1 MKKTLLLSIFFAFSI
16 SAFSQLFTVQSINVV
31 TTTPDSCT
39 AIQVDVTTFLGCI
52 NFVQGPSAY
61 TVNGS
66 NITIDVNYT
75 SSPICAGAI
84 SNPVFN
90 ISMMNVPAGTYTITT
105 RALLDRVIT
114 NTITTQNFIVAGCS
128 AVGIEDIA
136 SNNFEVFPNPTRDFL
151 NIKSSTSNF
160 EVKLMDIKGSII
172 ENIQLIDKGD
182 LTSINL
188 SALNSGIYFLEFKS
202 DNEVIVKKIIKQ

>member
-90 ISMMNVPAGTYTITT
+90 VSLMNIPAGTYTITT
-105 RALLDRVIT
+105 RALLDRIQT
-114 NTITTQNFIVAGCS
+114 NSITTQNFVVASCS
-128 AVGIEDIA
+128 TVGLEDLNSA
-136 SNNFEVFPNPTRDFL
+136 TFEVYPNPTTDYL
-151 NIKSSTSNF
+151 NIKSSTSNY
-160 EVKLMDIKGSII
+160 EVKLMDIKGSRI
-172 ENIQLIDKGD
+172 ENVQLINKGD
-182 LTSINL
+182 LTSIDL

-202 DNEVIVKKIIKQ
+202 DNEMIVKKIIKQ